1 MAEQIEINLDETQI
15 LEIAEV
21 LQSTF
26 ESKLTDMVSAIV
38 SNVLGDVSNKVSALQ
53 HENDALNDK
62 VVQLERRIDLL
73 EKQDDANN
81 QYTRRN
87 CLRVSGIQE
96 EPGEQMGSIAKRLS
110 TEIKVDIDLKDIY
123 NMHRLGRQNTEIS
136 STGPSTANMQLNSHP
151 TDIIIKFTAYR
162 ARQAVFTHRA
172 ELNTLKILARVFI
185 NEELTKTLVLQRNM
199 SGKEQTGP
207 VCLDFKWRHT
217 C

>member
-1 MAEQIEINLDETQI
+1 MSSDSSSQIMAEQIEINLDETQI

-62 VVQLERRIDLL
+62 VVQLERRINLL

-123 NMHRLGRQNTEIS
+123 NMHRLGWQKLRYHPLVRRQ
-136 STGPSTANMQLNSHP
+136 P
-151 TDIIIKFTAYR
+151 TC
-162 ARQAVFTHRA
+162 
-172 ELNTLKILARVFI
+172 
-185 NEELTKTLVLQRNM
+185 
-199 SGKEQTGP
+199 S
-207 VCLDFKWRHT
+207 
-217 C
+217 